1 MSIERINIRE
11 INEKDLNQV
20 VELIVRLK
28 SVNEE
33 LDPNFKV
40 VSNIYEVVTNYVK
53 ESINN
58 DKVVLLVAEDEN
70 DKTIAGII
78 RFIIIDR
85 LFYEPRIKAEITDF
99 YVKPIYRRK
108 KLGVTLLQKAMEY
121 AKLKGAG
128 ILTAIYP
135 SGNEI
140 ADSFYDKQGFI
151 PLNKEKYKTCIWFLK

>member
-11 INEKDLNQV
+11 LNENDVSQV

-40 VSNIYEVVTNYVK
+40 VNNIYDVVNKYVK
-53 ESINN
+53 DSINN
-58 DKVVLLVAEDEN
+58 ENVVFLVAEDEN
-70 DKTIAGII
+70 EKTIAGII
-78 RFIIIDR
+78 RFIVIDR

-108 KLGVTLLQKAMEY
+108 RLGVMLLQKAIEY

-128 ILTAIYP
+128 IITAIYP
-135 SGNEI
+135 SGNDI

-151 PLNKEKYKTCIWFLK
+151 PLNKEKYKSCI

>member
-11 INEKDLNQV
+11 INENDLNQV

-33 LDPNFKV
+33 LD
-40 VSNIYEVVTNYVK
+40 VTNYVK

-58 DKVVLLVAEDEN
+58 DKVVLLVAEDEI

-85 LFYEPRIKAEITDF
+85 LFYEPRIKAEITYF

-108 KLGVTLLQKAMEY
+108 KLGVTLLQKAIEY

-128 ILTAIYP
+128 IITAIYP
-135 SGNEI
+135 AGNDI
-140 ADSFYDKQGFI
+140 ADNFYDKQGFI
-151 PLNKEKYKTCIWFLK
+151 PLNKEKYKTCI

>member
-1 MSIERINIRE
+1 MSIEKINIRE
-11 INEKDLNQV
+11 INENDLSQV
-20 VELIVRLK
+20 VELVVRLK

-33 LDPNFKV
+33 LDPNFKIVNNIYDV
-40 VSNIYEVVTNYVK
+40 VSKYVK
-53 ESINN
+53 DSVNN
-58 DKVVLLVAEDEN
+58 ENVVFLVAEDEN
-70 DKTIAGII
+70 EKTIAGII

-108 KLGVTLLQKAMEY
+108 RLGAMLLQKAIEY

-128 ILTAIYP
+128 IVTAIYP
-135 SGNEI
+135 AGNNI

-151 PLNKEKYKTCIWFLK
+151 SLNKEKYKSCM

>member
-108 KLGVTLLQKAMEY
+108 KLGVMLLQKAIEY

-151 PLNKEKYKTCIWFLK
+151 PLNKEKYKTCI